1 MAVASPQKPTA
12 KPTAPVVADV
22 AGLITQNIGV
32 INRIMPKYLNAERMI
47 QLAIS
52 YSRKPE
58 LRDCTPASFVGVFM
72 AAAQLGLELDIRG
85 EAYAV
90 PFWNKKVT
98 PNRKEAQFIAGY
110 KGLIKLATN
119 SGKVRN
125 IFAHEVY
132 EGDEF
137 DYALG
142 ADPYLVHK
150 PKGKRDKVTHVYAVA
165 KFKDG
170 GEHFEVMTIG
180 EVHEIRD
187 SFSKAAKQG
196 PWVDNSREMSL
207 KTVCRRLCKFLPAST
222 DLARAV
228 ALDEANEA
236 QIPQDLGLNML
247 GMDCVMDADYSVDAD
262 SDDMERVKEQVRNG
276 GGPSTNGSR
285 PTSTAPAKKADEAKP
300 KERPADQPKAADLPA
315 GSLDD
320 EQVTDGAAD
329 AEGSGGEVQDHQE
342 ADRDILYLDFRSR
355 ILRAATKDEA
365 VNVYTEAVQD
375 STLSADHLAKLQ
387 TNLRE
392 AVNKVKGGAARR

>member
-1 MAVASPQKPTA
+1 MAATTTQAKSASKTTTP
-12 KPTAPVVADV
+12 APVGVAE
-22 AGLITQNIGV
+22 LITQNIGV

-90 PFWNKKVT
+90 PFWNNKFK
-98 PNRKEAQFIAGY
+98 PSRKEAQFIAGY

-137 DYALG
+137 DYGLG
-142 ADPYLVHK
+142 ADPYLIHK

-170 GEHFEVMTIG
+170 GEHFEVMTIE
-180 EVHEIRD
+180 EVHEMRD
-187 SFSKAAKQG
+187 TFSKAAKQG
-196 PWVDNSREMSL
+196 PWVDNPREMAL

-236 QIPQDLGLNML
+236 QIPQDLGLNVL
-247 GMDCVMDADYSVDAD
+247 GMDGNTIDADYTAESPDQDAE
-262 SDDMERVKEQVRNG
+262 DMEAVKANIRNG
-276 GGPSTNGSR
+276 NGNGS
-285 PTSTAPAKKADEAKP
+285 APASKPTTEKP
-300 KERPADQPKAADLPA
+300 KETAKPAAKEPPADEPLAEEQAAAQTPEITDNASADL
-315 GSLDD
+315 
-320 EQVTDGAAD
+320 
-329 AEGSGGEVQDHQE
+329 
-342 ADRDILYLDFRSR
+342 DIVYQDFRSR
-355 ILRAATKDEA
+355 IISAANQPAA
-365 VNVYTEAVQD
+365 VAVYTEAAQESVLGPD
-375 STLSADHLAKLQ
+375 YLARLQ
-387 TNLRE
+387 SDLRT
-392 AVNKVKGGAARR
+392 AVSKFRGGK